1 MEVELQAVSHCVK
14 SPLESIRVSNEPPP
28 APDVSEEQYV
38 VYEVPVESVTTVP
51 FVQTAPEELAD
62 AEEEVPELIVTG
74 KEVDTLVTDDVTEL
88 TAADD

>member
-1 MEVELQAVSHCVK
+1 
-14 SPLESIRVSNEPPP
+14 
-28 APDVSEEQYV
+28 

-51 FVQTAPEELAD
+51 FVQTAPEELAA

-74 KEVDTLVTDDVTEL
+74 KEVDTLGTDDVTEL